1 MHTADDR
8 VGILEDIVAH
18 TFKENLSMSETAE
31 NKILEIAQRIKR
43 NRRSRSRRGRSR
55 SPIKATPE
63 PKGEAKKENKDLG
76 EGRVE
81 LEKKELGNMEK
92 GPEHRN
98 EILDKFVDDVGDNIT
113 GGKNDA
119 SGGPTPSSRNGRP
132 PRPTMS
138 DDDDGDRDLPSA
150 SKPCRDKFSVRV
162 DEATLA
168 DWNLL
173 SARDLK
179 ELCRENGLCQS
190 GNKAALRNRLI
201 QMPEK
206 PKRFTR
212 LFSQALADRQA
223 HSKRRKGMQ
232 VCTHAAASLESG
244 TIVAAAHDG
253 SAGPVAF
260 VNPLG
265 GDKPGADKQQEFGKD
280 IATSEIGASI
290 DLPRDPEGGPEE
302 PEETM
307 ELEELERRPE
317 DNIEILDKFLD
328 GLDSLKLRWRDPT
341 VGGVGRYVGNAG
353 G

>member
-223 HSKRRKGMQ
+223 HPKRRKGMEA
-232 VCTHAAASLESG
+232 CSHAAA
-244 TIVAAAHDG
+244 
-253 SAGPVAF
+253 P
-260 VNPLG
+260 
-265 GDKPGADKQQEFGKD
+265 
-280 IATSEIGASI
+280 SEIGASI

-317 DNIEILDKFLD
+317 DSIEILDKFLD
-328 GLDSLKLRWRDPT
+328 GLDSLKLRWRDPS
-341 VGGVGRYVGNAG
+341 VGGAGRYVGNAG

>member
-1 MHTADDR
+1 MDSALAYLEKGSQAKRARFSRIISNAVHTADDR

-223 HSKRRKGMQ
+223 HPKRRKGMEA
-232 VCTHAAASLESG
+232 CSHAAA
-244 TIVAAAHDG
+244 
-253 SAGPVAF
+253 P
-260 VNPLG
+260 
-265 GDKPGADKQQEFGKD
+265 
-280 IATSEIGASI
+280 SEIGASI

-328 GLDSLKLRWRDPT
+328 GLDSLKLRWRDPS
-341 VGGVGRYVGNAG
+341 VGGAGRYVGNAG